1 MFIVTQDRRCAVNV
15 DRIKNI
21 ELGLDSDV
29 ICHVSGGKI
38 RLGQYNTISC
48 AAAAMASLLDE
59 IERAGSNNSVLYM
72 PRDVH
77 VE

>member
-15 DRIKNI
+15 DRVKNI
-21 ELGLDSDV
+21 EIGLNKDV
-29 ICHVSGGKI
+29 ICRIPGEEV
-38 RLGQYNTISC
+38 RLGQYNTTAC
-48 AAAAMASLLDE
+48 AAAAMASLLDG

>member
-38 RLGQYNTISC
+38 RLGQ
-48 AAAAMASLLDE
+48 
-59 IERAGSNNSVLYM
+59 
-72 PRDVH
+72 
-77 VE
+77 